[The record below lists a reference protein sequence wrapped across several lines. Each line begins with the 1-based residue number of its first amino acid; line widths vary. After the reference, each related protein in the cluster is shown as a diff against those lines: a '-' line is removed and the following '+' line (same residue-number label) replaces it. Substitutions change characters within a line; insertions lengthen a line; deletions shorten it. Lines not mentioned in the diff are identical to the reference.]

1 MMLYGWKKII
11 PTLEDDYVLDTKWKQ
26 SKPWL
31 TYNPCKSIRI
41 WTSNDMMCL
50 GHVRAMPTQMSIY
63 VVNAVMSLDLRAI
76 HAIPFAYIQFIIVP
90 RLDDCLR

>member
-63 VVNAVMSLDLRAI
+63 VVNAVMGNTCNPICI
-76 HAIPFAYIQFIIVP
+76 HPTHYST
-90 RLDDCLR
+90 